1 MSHLNDDHKYD
12 VDHDE
17 AAYPHPGKAGSDVY
31 VDTYVEGTDAG
42 EHSRRQVHIAEL
54 TTR

>member
-17 AAYPHPGKAGSDVY
+17 AVY